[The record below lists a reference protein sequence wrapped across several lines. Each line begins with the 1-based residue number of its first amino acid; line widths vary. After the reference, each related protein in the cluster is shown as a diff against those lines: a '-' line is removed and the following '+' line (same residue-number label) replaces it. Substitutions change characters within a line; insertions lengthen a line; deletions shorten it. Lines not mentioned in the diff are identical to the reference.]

1 APPRAGAPPPAY
13 RGGGVLGA
21 PAGRGAPRAPTAGRR
36 APPRL
41 ESAILEAARQTEQC
55 GLDDV
60 GTACFRS
67 DLAAMHHETQGTRLF
82 RT

>member
-1 APPRAGAPPPAY
+1 MVSAAVRIVPLGQTDGLRAQAM
-13 RGGGVLGA
+13 
-21 PAGRGAPRAPTAGRR
+21 
-36 APPRL
+36 L
-41 ESAILEAARQTEQC
+41 EPAILEAVRQTEQC

-67 DLAAMHHETQGTRLF
+67 DLAAMHHETQETRLF